1 MKRYYTFLAAL
12 LFSTLF
18 ITSCNKDEEEVLPPA
33 GYTCGCGNLSWR
45 GAGAALLDA
54 NFIVPIDTIDYS
66 RKYYLTADIRGENPS
81 MDITHN
87 LNVEIEIMDV
97 TPLPLEQ
104 VGFFIPK
111 PDTVEVRIEDVRISP
126 EGTVIKRYKTTP
138 YDSTSVITVQ
148 PSFFGSTESVNFNVK
163 VRRVLDNGEF
173 AGFPETVQGDF
184 TVVPQ
189 N

>member
-1 MKRYYTFLAAL
+1 MKRYFTFLSVL
-12 LFSTLF
+12 LLSAVLF
-18 ITSCNKDEEEVLPPA
+18 TSCSKEEEEALPPA
-33 GYTCGCGNLSWR
+33 GYTCGCGNVNWTGS
-45 GAGAALLDA
+45 GSALLDA
-54 NFIVPIDTIDYS
+54 NYIVPIDTLDYS

-111 PDTVEVRIEDVRISP
+111 PDTVEVRVEDVRIS
-126 EGTVIKRYKTTP
+126 EAGTEIKRYRTMP
-138 YDSTSVITVQ
+138 YDSSSVITVQ
-148 PSFFGSTESVNFNVK
+148 PSFFGSTESVNFNVN
-163 VRRVLDNGEF
+163 VRRILDNGQP
-173 AGFPETVQGDF
+173 AGFPVNISGDF
-184 TVVPQ
+184 TVTPQ